1 MAFLPTEIENEKLWL
16 PFCTWSTLTKE
27 LSNVIHEKFVAKFG
41 YIFKKVHTAHFLN
54 NIFNG
59 NCPSFFLRTLL
70 WNIWLI
76 LKWAFS
82 FLNHIQQKLV
92 IVISED
98 PSEIIQTFLDFQVD
112 ALIF

>member
-1 MAFLPTEIENEKLWL
+1 MFLRENKTLQNEKLWL
-16 PFCTWSTLTKE
+16 PFCTRSMLTRE

-59 NCPSFFLRTLL
+59 NCPTLFLRTLL

-82 FLNHIQQKLV
+82 GPLRDYSDV
-92 IVISED
+92 
-98 PSEIIQTFLDFQVD
+98 FLDFQLA